1 MAIPLVNKQKFKESF
16 RLVEN
21 PKIIVLAMF
30 HEPPKDIRYSNASS
44 IRMIEIAG
52 TAVEVQ
58 GKQIQ
63 SVGRSRAIYLM
74 GSFMRYRDDKTY
86 RGYEATH
93 IDQPWYRQVREVHPV
108 SGLET
113 GKSVYDD
120 LGKINICVIWDSK
133 APYDDMNPNQ
143 FSTIFSTDKLLAAD
157 VVGPFLIREV
167 KEDYGLYMAR
177 AEYKSVTV
185 N

>member
-1 MAIPLVNKQKFKESF
+1 M
-16 RLVEN
+16 
-21 PKIIVLAMF
+21 
-30 HEPPKDIRYSNASS
+30 
-44 IRMIEIAG
+44 
-52 TAVEVQ
+52 
-58 GKQIQ
+58 
-63 SVGRSRAIYLM
+63 
-74 GSFMRYRDDKTY
+74 
-86 RGYEATH
+86 
-93 IDQPWYRQVREVHPV
+93 
-108 SGLET
+108 ET
-113 GKSVYDD
+113 GKSIYEN

-167 KEDYGLYMAR
+167 KEDYGLFMAR